1 MRNDPNK
8 ENAGTEI
15 VAKVSLSGAMRQEEI
30 TAAISPDAMTLLSQ
44 VQDLATRTS
53 ACARA
58 MMFQK
63 VADRF
68 NSIAKAGN
76 YPEDAPEVI
85 HAHASFIVGNGI
97 VASMQGVEIDFA
109 NLSNAAETLPFEQEA
124 VEQAEKALV
133 MYLLAAFAYG
143 KEVLS

>member
-1 MRNDPNK
+1 MRNEPNK
-8 ENAGTEI
+8 EDAGIEV
-15 VAKVSLSGAMRQEEI
+15 VAKVHFGGAKSQEEI
-30 TAAISPDAMTLLSQ
+30 KAVIIPDAMTLLSQ
-44 VQDLATRTS
+44 VEALTTRTS

-85 HAHASFIVGNGI
+85 QAHVSFIVGNGI
-97 VASMQGVEIDFA
+97 VASMQGVAIDFA
-109 NLSNAAETLPFEQEA
+109 NPCNIAETLPFEQDE
-124 VEQAEKALV
+124 VEQAEKELV
-133 MYLLAAFAYG
+133 MYLLSTFVYG